1 MSLLEVKNLTYTY
14 GKSTPF
20 VTHAVDNVSF
30 KIEKGE
36 IIGLIGHTGSGKS
49 TIVQQLNGLIK
60 PESGEVVLDGKNIWT
75 EYKNISEVRFKVG
88 LVFQYP
94 EYQLFED
101 TCIKDI
107 SFGPKNMGLGEEE
120 AKKRALEAARLVGLD
135 EKLLAKSP
143 FDLSGG
149 EKRRV
154 AIAGIIAMQ
163 PEVLVL
169 DEPTAGLD
177 PVGRDTVLSMI
188 KEYRASTGAAVII
201 VSSCFSAKRNGKRRE
216 KGWLTYCFAAFL
228 FMGLVGVLQK
238 VQRSSSC
245 SGSPKL
251 FLLTAFVTAFVI
263 CLAVCAIT
271 KKDPEERPS
280 PTMSGIACILT
291 AGGTL
296 AFANLANLYLAG
308 ALPSALLFPAQ
319 NGGSTLLSVLIAA
332 VVFRERP
339 DGRQKL
345 ALIASLC
352 GLVILFI

>member
-1 MSLLEVKNLTYTY
+1 MSDYILLSL
-14 GKSTPF
+14 SIL
-20 VTHAVDNVSF
+20 S
-30 KIEKGE
+30 
-36 IIGLIGHTGSGKS
+36 
-49 TIVQQLNGLIK
+49 NGLYNAVMKLLGRKSDGSLRGTMRVNAAIYAVISVVVGAAAIFSW
-60 PESGEVVLDGKNIWT
+60 ETYSAQCLILGILFGAVTAMSGVFKLMALATGEMSFTVVFVSASMVIPAFAGAVFWREPL
-75 EYKNISEVRFKVG
+75 SVFKV
-88 LVFQYP
+88 
-94 EYQLFED
+94 
-101 TCIKDI
+101 
-107 SFGPKNMGLGEEE
+107 
-120 AKKRALEAARLVGLD
+120 A
-135 EKLLAKSP
+135 
-143 FDLSGG
+143 
-149 EKRRV
+149 
-154 AIAGIIAMQ
+154 
-163 PEVLVL
+163 
-169 DEPTAGLD
+169 
-177 PVGRDTVLSMI
+177 
-188 KEYRASTGAAVII
+188 GAAVII

-271 KKDPEERPS
+271 KKAPEERPS

-332 VVFRERP
+332 FVFRERP
-339 DGRQKL
+339 DGRQKI

>member
-1 MSLLEVKNLTYTY
+1 MSDYILLSISIL
-14 GKSTPF
+14 S
-20 VTHAVDNVSF
+20 
-30 KIEKGE
+30 
-36 IIGLIGHTGSGKS
+36 
-49 TIVQQLNGLIK
+49 NGLYNAVMKLLGRKSDGSLRGTMRVNAAIYAVISVVVGAAAIFSW
-60 PESGEVVLDGKNIWT
+60 ETYSAQCLILGILFGAVTAMSGVFKLMALATGEMSFTVVFVSASMVIPAFAVAVFWL
-75 EYKNISEVRFKVG
+75 EPLSVFKV
-88 LVFQYP
+88 
-94 EYQLFED
+94 
-101 TCIKDI
+101 
-107 SFGPKNMGLGEEE
+107 
-120 AKKRALEAARLVGLD
+120 A
-135 EKLLAKSP
+135 
-143 FDLSGG
+143 
-149 EKRRV
+149 
-154 AIAGIIAMQ
+154 
-163 PEVLVL
+163 
-169 DEPTAGLD
+169 
-177 PVGRDTVLSMI
+177 
-188 KEYRASTGAAVII
+188 GAAVII

-251 FLLTAFVTAFVI
+251 FLLTAFITAFVI

-339 DGRQKL
+339 DGRQKT